1 MNEGWCTSRL
11 NRYYFDYFT
20 QKCAKFSYTGCGGNE
35 NNFYTFDECQ
45 DVCANLDLNYTAQAI
60 AMSGHGLQF
69 EDMLPTNCKITEW
82 TEWSDCSG
90 KTNFVEQKVLNKNF
104 K

>member
-1 MNEGWCTSRL
+1 
-11 NRYYFDYFT
+11 
-20 QKCAKFSYTGCGGNE
+20 
-35 NNFYTFDECQ
+35 
-45 DVCANLDLNYTAQAI
+45 LNYTAQAI

-104 K
+104 KVFFLKSFRMWQDRCEF